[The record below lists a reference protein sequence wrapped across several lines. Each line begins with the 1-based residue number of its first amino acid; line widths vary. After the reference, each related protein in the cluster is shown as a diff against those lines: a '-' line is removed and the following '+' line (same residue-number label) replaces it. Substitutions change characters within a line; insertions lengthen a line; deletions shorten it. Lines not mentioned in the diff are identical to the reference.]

1 MTAPKSNHASDR
13 ETGKPGP
20 IRAVDALHYVNTF
33 MGSITNLDELLNE
46 IMAVSKEVV
55 GAEASS
61 LMLYDDDNDELYF
74 EVALGAS
81 GNQAVLKQEVRLK
94 PGEGIAGSTLLT
106 RKSVNVSDA
115 QNDPRFYKTAD
126 QKSGFVTR
134 SILAVPLIG
143 RDKPVGVIEVLNK
156 QDETAFTETDEKV
169 LEIIARQATTAIE
182 NAWLIEQN
190 IRAERLAA
198 IGEAIT
204 GISHYVKNILASII
218 GSIDLIDTGIET
230 ADIEILRRSWP
241 IFRRNS
247 ARIANLV
254 EDMLTFS
261 GSGKPVRR
269 PCSLQTLIQE
279 VVRAQE
285 SIATPRNVRLETS
298 VPEDAPS
305 VLVDER
311 LLHRCLLNLVS
322 NAFDAVSD
330 GTGLIQVDVELDRER
345 SELKICVRDN
355 GVGIAK
361 EIRTRVYE
369 PFFTTKGSR
378 GTGLGLSV
386 SKRIVEAQDGKL
398 TFESEIEKGSVFVLV
413 LPVEVVSEESIT
425 SAGQGAP
432 GGQQRETGV
441 A

>member
-1 MTAPKSNHASDR
+1 MTAPKANHASDR
-13 ETGKPGP
+13 GTGESEP

-33 MGSITNLDELLNE
+33 MGSITNLGELLSE
-46 IMAVSKEVV
+46 IMRVSKEVV

-61 LMLYDDDNDELYF
+61 LMLYDEDNDELYF

-81 GNQAVLKQEVRLK
+81 GDQAVLKQEVRLK
-94 PGEGIAGSTLLT
+94 PGEGIAGSALLT
-106 RKSVNVSDA
+106 RKSVNVQDA
-115 QNDPRFYKTAD
+115 QKDPRFYKSAD

-143 RDKPVGVIEVLNK
+143 RDKPAGVIEVLNK
-156 QDETAFTETDEKV
+156 RDEAAFTETDEKV
-169 LEIIARQATTAIE
+169 LEIIARQATIAIE
-182 NAWLIEQN
+182 NARLIEQN

-218 GSIDLIDTGIET
+218 GSTDLIDTGIET

-269 PCSLQTLIQE
+269 PCSLQTVIQE

-285 SIATPRNVRLETS
+285 SIATPRNVALETS
-298 VPEDAPS
+298 VPEDAPN

-330 GTGLIQVDVELDRER
+330 GTGLIKVGVELDRER
-345 SELKICVRDN
+345 SELKISVRDN
-355 GVGIAK
+355 GVGIAE
-361 EIRTRVYE
+361 EIRTKVYE

-386 SKRIVEAQDGKL
+386 SKRIVEAQDGTL
-398 TFESEIEKGSVFVLV
+398 SFESEVGKGSVFVLA
-413 LPVEVVSEESIT
+413 LPVEVVSEESV
-425 SAGQGAP
+425 P
-432 GGQQRETGV
+432 
-441 A
+441 